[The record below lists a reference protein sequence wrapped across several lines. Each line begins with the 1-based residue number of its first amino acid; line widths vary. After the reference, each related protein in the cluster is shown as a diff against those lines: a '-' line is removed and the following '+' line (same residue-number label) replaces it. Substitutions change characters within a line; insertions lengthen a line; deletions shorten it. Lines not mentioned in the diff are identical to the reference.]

1 MPARR
6 NKKRKGRNFSV
17 DSRTLDTLT
26 LDDSAFVVPLPSC
39 EENPTHLMSSPFS
52 VTSSSGGNNQAGSF
66 IQVPIRFA
74 LPYSYNMQQQPL
86 QQRQDF
92 YHHAS
97 MLPPG
102 KNDLEV
108 LENLK
113 TMIKE
118 GQHEIFR
125 AHPKPAV
132 LASLYLGPR
141 TGLSQV
147 PPHPKQIVG
156 EHRTP
161 HLNQPGHDD
170 SPDSNNL
177 SSDIPRRASPDSH
190 SQCLDNNNNETPSPI
205 SAGPKQHDASS
216 VLGNSDSSSTV
227 DIKPASGQPEVDSPR
242 NVAGTSSG
250 PVNSTDDD
258 VNNNDGPP
266 SVTEREGEY
275 NAKHPRDTSPSKSA
289 CDAKDNSRLP
299 RDNSWSRS
307 DTPSDNRSARHGDRL
322 AYPPP
327 RSTFDSRGNGND
339 SRILPGNRAPFDRDR
354 DRELDRDRGRDWER
368 DRERPRDRRPEFFGR
383 SYGRSHAP
391 RPPPELRHY
400 EPDYSSD
407 YVPRRHDSRDMDPD
421 RRGGHRN
428 GSHDDLR
435 RAPLDDRRFPTD
447 ERPSRALLT
456 SSPDHHNRG
465 RSLDNRPI
473 ALSGTDSVTQD
484 RPIRLPMVSDNTV
497 PVTRPGPD
505 ERSRLLTGEDRGPR
519 VPPPTE
525 QRSTRPPVPLEER
538 ISQSVPSLQDRL
550 SQPVLKRVDNPTGR
564 HPSLE
569 ERLSLAPL
577 PAAMTSSVAAP
588 PTAVTDRTLPD
599 DRGGRSGTIDT
610 PRTTD
615 RSADTRSATNGM
627 FSRPSTPP
635 LSRKSSYV
643 PPARAPSVARD
654 DHRVPPPSSKDAIPP
669 VGRSD
674 VRDFHAS
681 RDLSRER
688 PAPPYRP
695 DVNRSFGDNRDRAIM
710 DVDAPVRLPD
720 TRGPLLRRFSPPP
733 PPPGDRARAYYAP
746 RSPPRDTF
754 DAGDRRYA
762 PADRDAF
769 DRRRDWYVPPATGTG
784 TDDDKRPMWRYDRPP
799 IDRDQKDRFDHWD
812 EREDERERERRR
824 ERERDRDRRFPSPP
838 QPRSL
843 SSRLTD
849 PYPPAGADHRT
860 YPPATSARDYER
872 YRYIGGDTSPPLS
885 RVRARSPSPPRR
897 AGVDDRPPMKRLRG
911 DIPPSYTSGVGGTGS
926 ETGVPYLSSTTYPPT
941 RRTSS
946 VAGEYGARS
955 AVGTPPPSSGA
966 TSSLYDSRGPPPFS
980 GGSVTGDREFG
991 YGNAYGSAYEREVR
1005 RTPPPSSRMP
1015 PPYGRGTYVRGN
1027 DPREDR
1033 RYIPHPRP
1041 PRAT

>member
-1 MPARR
+1 
-6 NKKRKGRNFSV
+6 
-17 DSRTLDTLT
+17 
-26 LDDSAFVVPLPSC
+26 
-39 EENPTHLMSSPFS
+39 MSSPFS
-52 VTSSSGGNNQAGSF
+52 VTSSSSGGNNQGSF
-66 IQVPIRFA
+66 LQVPIRLT
-74 LPYSYNMQQQPL
+74 LPYSYSMTPIH

-92 YHHAS
+92 YHHTS
-97 MLPPG
+97 MAPPG

-125 AHPKPAV
+125 AYPKPAA

-141 TGLSQV
+141 TGLSHV
-147 PPHPKQIVG
+147 PPHPEQIVG
-156 EHRTP
+156 QHRTP
-161 HLNQPGHDD
+161 HLNQPDHDD

-177 SSDIPRRASPDSH
+177 SSDIPGRTSPDSH
-190 SQCLDNNNNETPSPI
+190 SLCLNNNNHETPSPI
-205 SAGPKQHDASS
+205 SARPKQHDTSS

-227 DIKPASGQPEVDSPR
+227 DIKPASGQPEPDSPR
-242 NVAGTSSG
+242 NVGGASCG
-250 PVNSTDDD
+250 P
-258 VNNNDGPP
+258 VNNNDDEANNNDSRP

-275 NAKHPRDTSPSKSA
+275 NAEHPRGTSPSKSA
-289 CDAKDNSRLP
+289 CDTNDNSRLP
-299 RDNSWSRS
+299 RDSSWSRS
-307 DTPSDNRSARHGDRL
+307 DTSPDNRTARPGDRL
-322 AYPPP
+322 AYPPT
-327 RSTFDSRGNGND
+327 RSTIDGRGNGNN
-339 SRILPGNRAPFDRDR
+339 SRIPSGSRVPFDRDR
-354 DRELDRDRGRDWER
+354 DRELDRARGRDWER
-368 DRERPRDRRPEFFGR
+368 DRERPKDRRPEFFGR

-400 EPDYSSD
+400 EPNYTCTSD
-407 YVPRRHDSRDMDPD
+407 YLPRRHDSRDMDPE
-421 RRGGHRN
+421 RRGGYRN
-428 GSHDDLR
+428 GSHDDHR
-435 RAPLDDRRFPTD
+435 RVPLDDRRFPTD

-456 SSPDHHNRG
+456 SSPDHHERG
-465 RSLDNRPI
+465 RSLDNRPT
-473 ALSGTDSVTQD
+473 APSGTDSVTGD

-497 PVTRPGPD
+497 PITRPGPD
-505 ERSRLLTGEDRGPR
+505 ERSRLPTGEDRGSR

-525 QRSTRPPVPLEER
+525 QRPTRPPVPLEER

-550 SQPVLKRVDNPTGR
+550 SQPVLARVDNPAGR

-577 PAAMTSSVAAP
+577 PAVIASSVTAP
-588 PTAVTDRTLPD
+588 PTTTIDRTLLD
-599 DRGGRSGTIDT
+599 DRGGRSGTMDA
-610 PRTTD
+610 PRTTVLND
-615 RSADTRSATNGM
+615 RATNTRSATNGI

-643 PPARAPSVARD
+643 PPARATSVTRD
-654 DHRVPPPSSKDAIPP
+654 DHREPPPTSKDAIPP

-674 VRDFHAS
+674 VRDFRAS

-695 DVNRSFGDNRDRAIM
+695 DVNRTFGDNRDRAIM
-710 DVDAPVRLPD
+710 DINAPIRFPD
-720 TRGPLLRRFSPPP
+720 TRGPLPRRFSP
-733 PPPGDRARAYYAP
+733 PPPGDRARAYYPP

-769 DRRRDWYVPPATGTG
+769 DRRRDWYVPPATGAS

-824 ERERDRDRRFPSPP
+824 ERERERDRRFPSPP

-860 YPPATSARDYER
+860 YPSATSARDYER
-872 YRYIGGDTSPPLS
+872 YRYIGGDISPPTS

-897 AGVDDRPPMKRLRG
+897 PGIDDRPPMKRLRD
-911 DIPPSYTSGVGGTGS
+911 DIPPSYAGNAGGTGG

-941 RRTSS
+941 RRTS
-946 VAGEYGARS
+946 VAGEWGARS

-966 TSSLYDSRGPPPFS
+966 TSGFYDSRGPPPFS

-991 YGNAYGSAYEREVR
+991 NGSAYGSAYEREVR

-1015 PPYGRGTYVRGN
+1015 PPYGRGAYVRGN
-1027 DPREDR
+1027 DPRDDR
-1033 RYIPHPRP
+1033 RYIPPPRP